1 MNFSERDLLRI
12 VGAKKRI
19 KVMQEAK
26 RLEDSFYEFLKAS
39 WHVFDPADFVDNWH
53 LEDICNHMEAVSRG
67 YISRLLLNEPPRT
80 GKTAIVSICYV
91 PWVWA
96 QRERAPLMG
105 PQVSFFYASYA
116 EQLSLEHS
124 LKCRRLIESRWYQ
137 ELWGD
142 RFQLRTDRNR
152 TGHFENNKG
161 GYRMASSVDAKA
173 TGYGADVLC
182 LPPGERVLTDSGW
195 LPIEH
200 IVRDRLP
207 VRIAGFDH
215 GQNQLIWQNIVEY
228 ESNPGREIVRI
239 DFDGGSFKCTADH
252 PVFVEGRGYIP
263 AAIVQAGEI
272 LRTVPGMPQ
281 ADGPKPGQSDMRGV
295 SQPRAHRGEHE
306 AVRNVRH
313 ADICEP
319 GAPSEGKWSLLLARV
334 FGKRRDG
341 RAQPSMDWRETL
353 KDMPEM
359 FRRVRVRAG
368 ARQAAALLQPF
379 VRDQG
384 ALGSHRAK
392 PDDGLRGVRR
402 GVQAQ
407 SDDRQKNEVLLKG
420 LQGFGA
426 RQGDVRREQSEV
438 RSRRLATQIRTWLDK
453 VAEVCGATTGWLPLH
468 ELRTVGG
475 ATLDGASRPSHQL
488 RQERYVDGQ
497 SNLRVPALPRT
508 DARAAEGEKRVGTAF
523 VRAVKRCD
531 YADATYNLNVEPCHN
546 YFVGGALVHNCADDP
561 HLVKEAE
568 SEKVREDV
576 VRWWSETM
584 PSRLN
589 NRKTGAMIVVMQR
602 IHEGDLAGDI
612 LDRDTAARKKG
623 YPPNYVHFCVPMSYV
638 PCKHV
643 NAWVGDKIQTF
654 IGDEIDDIPEDDIF
668 WADRRTEDGELL
680 WPERYPANEVFK
692 LEQEMGPY
700 SFSGQYQQTPAP
712 RGGGIIKEEWWRIW
726 DKETAEKNGSTPDVY
741 PGFEYILASLDTAY
755 TEKEENDPSALS
767 IWGIF
772 RDPGGN
778 PMIFLMY
785 CWHERYLLHDLVTR
799 VGSDC
804 KKFKVDRLLIEDK
817 AAGHSVSQE
826 LARLFGSF
834 DFGIELIN
842 PRTGFIKSPDKVA
855 RLQTVVHLFAEGLIY
870 APDKEWADDM
880 IKQCSLVPRAIHDD
894 LADTC
899 SMALIYLRRAG
910 WAQKKEERAFEVE
923 DEKKYRPRSG
933 ALYPI

>member
-26 RLEDSFYEFLKAS
+26 RLEDSFYEFVKAA
-39 WHVFDPADFVDNWH
+39 WYVFDPADFVDNWH
-53 LEDICNHMEAVSRG
+53 LEDICNHMEAVARG
-67 YISRLLLNEPPRT
+67 HISRLLLNEPPRT
-80 GKTAIVSICYV
+80 GKTAIVSICFA
-91 PWVWA
+91 PWVWS

-137 ELWGD
+137 DLWGD

-173 TGYGADVLC
+173 TGYGADVL
-182 LPPGERVLTDSGW
+182 V
-195 LPIEH
+195 
-200 IVRDRLP
+200 
-207 VRIAGFDH
+207 
-215 GQNQLIWQNIVEY
+215 
-228 ESNPGREIVRI
+228 
-239 DFDGGSFKCTADH
+239 
-252 PVFVEGRGYIP
+252 
-263 AAIVQAGEI
+263 
-272 LRTVPGMPQ
+272 
-281 ADGPKPGQSDMRGV
+281 
-295 SQPRAHRGEHE
+295 
-306 AVRNVRH
+306 
-313 ADICEP
+313 
-319 GAPSEGKWSLLLARV
+319 
-334 FGKRRDG
+334 
-341 RAQPSMDWRETL
+341 
-353 KDMPEM
+353 
-359 FRRVRVRAG
+359 
-368 ARQAAALLQPF
+368 
-379 VRDQG
+379 
-384 ALGSHRAK
+384 
-392 PDDGLRGVRR
+392 
-402 GVQAQ
+402 
-407 SDDRQKNEVLLKG
+407 
-420 LQGFGA
+420 
-426 RQGDVRREQSEV
+426 
-438 RSRRLATQIRTWLDK
+438 
-453 VAEVCGATTGWLPLH
+453 
-468 ELRTVGG
+468 
-475 ATLDGASRPSHQL
+475 
-488 RQERYVDGQ
+488 
-497 SNLRVPALPRT
+497 
-508 DARAAEGEKRVGTAF
+508 
-523 VRAVKRCD
+523 
-531 YADATYNLNVEPCHN
+531 
-546 YFVGGALVHNCADDP
+546 ADDP

-589 NRKTGAMIVVMQR
+589 NRRTGAMIVVMQR
-602 IHEGDLAGDI
+602 IHEGDLSGFI
-612 LDRDTAARKKG
+612 LDKDNGARKKG
-623 YPPNYVHFCVPMSYV
+623 LAPGYVHFCVPMSYV

-654 IGDEIDDIPEDDIF
+654 IGDEIDDIAEDDIF
-668 WADRRTEDGELL
+668 WADKRAEDGDLL
-680 WPERYPANEVFK
+680 WPERFPASEVFK
-692 LEQEMGPY
+692 LEHELGPY
-700 SFSGQYQQTPAP
+700 AYAGQYQQTPAP